1 MFTILW
7 SLFMGLVF
15 GVVVLTLLTIIRLDI
30 KRNKR
35 ELF

>member
-15 GVVVLTLLTIIRLDI
+15 GVALLTCLTLATLDI

-35 ELF
+35 ELY